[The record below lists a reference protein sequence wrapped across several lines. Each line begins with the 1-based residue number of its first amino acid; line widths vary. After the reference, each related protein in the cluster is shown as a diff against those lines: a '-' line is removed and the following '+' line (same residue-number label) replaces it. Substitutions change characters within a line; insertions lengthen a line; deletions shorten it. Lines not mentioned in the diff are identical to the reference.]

1 MKSVLIYSNSDIV
14 RDPRVNRQVE
24 TLKQFYHVILAS
36 CGKSIW
42 SDIEFVDLAS
52 LNICN
57 KSIREIEIDFR
68 LGHRGEALVW
78 FAYRIL
84 CRLPFLFSVREWL
97 EVRLRYR
104 NTIKLLS
111 GLSYDLI
118 IANDIDS
125 LSIVMRCRHM
135 SKILFDA
142 HEYSPEQYSG
152 IVHNHSRDYS
162 FYILRKYLRKCD
174 SMITVSEGIS
184 SKYASTFNINK
195 PEVICNAPYYR
206 EQAPSMREDK
216 NIRLVHHGVANPLRS
231 IEVMI
236 EIMSYLDPKYTLDFY
251 FINYHSDYCEY
262 LRKLVNG
269 NSRIRICQP
278 VPMIK
283 LAETLNQYDIGLA
296 FFPPLTF
303 NLRHVLPN
311 KFFEFIQGRI
321 AVAIGPSP
329 EMLYYVNKFDLGVVA
344 DDFSAES
351 MAEAISSLTRDD
363 LLRYKENANKCAHD
377 LSSEPQMK
385 KLHEI
390 VRSLIE
396 K

>member
-1 MKSVLIYSNSDIV
+1 
-14 RDPRVNRQVE
+14 
-24 TLKQFYHVILAS
+24 
-36 CGKSIW
+36 
-42 SDIEFVDLAS
+42 
-52 LNICN
+52 
-57 KSIREIEIDFR
+57 
-68 LGHRGEALVW
+68 
-78 FAYRIL
+78 
-84 CRLPFLFSVREWL
+84 
-97 EVRLRYR
+97 
-104 NTIKLLS
+104 
-111 GLSYDLI
+111 
-118 IANDIDS
+118 
-125 LSIVMRCRHM
+125 
-135 SKILFDA
+135 
-142 HEYSPEQYSG
+142 
-152 IVHNHSRDYS
+152 
-162 FYILRKYLRKCD
+162 
-174 SMITVSEGIS
+174 MITVSEGIS